1 MAKGGS
7 IKKLVLGGYAIE
19 LSSDND
25 PSLTKGGI
33 YVTEKQN
40 TTGNP
45 FFLLD
50 KLNPVLSGC
59 EARVGHA
66 DGSFDTLDDLMQSS
80 AVDPI
85 SCLVEM
91 ADGSKYT
98 ASEGVVLIPDNQ
110 DGMVSIREG
119 KLPFSI
125 HPVSE
130 KWTRA

>member
-7 IKKLVLGGYAIE
+7 IKKLTLGGFAIE

-25 PSLTKGGI
+25 PSMTKGGVYI
-33 YVTEKQN
+33 TEKQD
-40 TTGNP
+40 TTGRP
-45 FFLLD
+45 FFILD

-59 EARVGHA
+59 EARVGHS
-66 DGSFDTLDDLMQSS
+66 DGSFDTLDDLMQNS
-80 AVDPI
+80 AVSPV

-98 ASEGVVLIPDNQ
+98 AAEGVGLIPDNQ

-125 HPVSE
+125 HPVTE
-130 KWTRA
+130 KWIRA